1 MANNGVQNA
10 PSEIQEEMKVVEE
23 RKLHSRSK
31 SRMSLK
37 TTTMTHK
44 TKTTTTSNRFREP
57 DERQKAI
64 FDSLAE
70 KVAGL
75 SANKSLE

>member
-1 MANNGVQNA
+1 M
-10 PSEIQEEMKVVEE
+10 VEE

-37 TTTMTHK
+37 TTTMTDK
-44 TKTTTTSNRFREP
+44 TKRTTTSNRFREP

-64 FDSLAE
+64 FDRLAE
-70 KVAGL
+70 KMAGL
-75 SANKSLE
+75 SANKSIE